1 MISAKDRARYAKLE
15 KDPNTRAAIPT
26 KYLSPRYRK
35 VRELNARLATP
46 VTPGSTM
53 TEGDLARR
61 AKAETD
67 LKYGDAERVAR
78 TTVAEAQG
86 KARVVP
92 DYFAQYRATLDRARQ
107 ALDAER
113 QAVVG
118 NAENIAAAAG
128 ANQAQPAIT
137 QAGQF
142 SGADMG
148 QVQQEAAQ
156 AAANRGALGGSARD
170 VLAAS
175 YAGRA
180 GVLDTARTSGVEG
193 RLAQAVREAEGNLT
207 KAISDRQALSKE
219 RGDYNQS
226 RRSSIRDSE
235 RQSVLERI
243 ALNLKEADSV
253 RDAKTAAA
261 ARKQAAEEKRKDREL
276 TAAEKQKDRDSRA
289 TQNRLDREAAA
300 SRDAEKAAEKKAKEN
315 EPGKPKNEPAF
326 SRDSRNVI
334 LGRFHTIQKLARDK
348 NIKDRNAFKQ
358 ATADSRKGWYSS
370 TQQLATSAALDL
382 QFVGRI
388 SRANLKA
395 LRQMGIYITAD
406 GSYWGGGNRSS

>member
-67 LKYGDAERVAR
+67 LKYGDAERIAR

-128 ANQAQPAIT
+128 ANQAQSAIT

-156 AAANRGALGGSARD
+156 AAANRGSLGGSARD

-253 RDAKTAAA
+253 RDAKQAEAD
-261 ARKQAAEEKRKDREL
+261 RKQ
-276 TAAEKQKDRDSRA
+276 S
-289 TQNRLDREAAA
+289 
-300 SRDAEKAAEKKAKEN
+300 AAEKKADRDARRAQQEDQQDFVAGQN
-315 EPGKPKNEPAF
+315 EADRKSQEKRDQAKADADAKKDGKPGKPKSEPAF

-358 ATADSRKGWYSS
+358 ATSSSRKGWYSS